1 MAVTIRLARQGTK
14 KQPLYRV
21 VAADKERPR
30 NGKFLEV
37 LGTYDPKLAEKKKLN
52 LSVERYHYW
61 LSKGAQSS
69 DTVRELFQKQ
79 YA

>member
-1 MAVTIRLARQGTK
+1 MPVTIRMTRKGTK
-14 KQPLYRV
+14 KWPVYRV
-21 VAADKERPR
+21 VAANQESPC

-37 LGTYDPKLAEKKKLN
+37 LGTYNPKLPEKKLN
-52 LSVERYHYW
+52 LNLERYRHW
-61 LSKGAQSS
+61 LSKGAQTS